1 MSEPKISVII
11 PVRNGADKI
20 ERCLEAVFSQSLRP
34 HETIVVDG
42 HSDDDTVNR
51 AGRFPTKILYEDYR
65 TRGGACQI
73 GVENAEGEYT
83 AFTDADC
90 VPDKDWLSNLF
101 RGFGDE
107 IVGVGGAIKNI
118 GEELWVRSVNLAYGT
133 FLGSGS
139 SVQGRVFKDSRY
151 VKSISGC
158 NSMYR
163 KETVLEV
170 GGFKVNLPGAEDTEL
185 NGRLLARGKLLYVPD
200 AIVFHHHGRG
210 LKEFA
215 IQMLRYGRDRAVAQ
229 RWDLQV
235 IPPLMIPFIL
245 LSLLFTLWVFLG
257 LLGLYLVILAAM
269 GLRFAIGERDV
280 RFLVSVPIVYAV
292 QHSLYAL
299 GLWRGLILRR

>member
-1 MSEPKISVII
+1 MNEPRISVII

-42 HSDDDTVNR
+42 HSDDDTVDQ
-51 AGRFPTKILYEDYR
+51 ASRFPTKILYEDYR
-65 TRGGACQI
+65 TRSGACQI

-118 GEELWVRSVNLAYGT
+118 GEKLWVRSVNLAYGT

-210 LKEFA
+210 LKGFA
-215 IQMLRYGRDRAVAQ
+215 IQMLRYGRERAVAQ

-235 IPPLMIPFIL
+235 IPPLMIPL
-245 LSLLFTLWVFLG
+245 VLVSLLFTRWVFLG
-257 LLGLYLVILAAM
+257 LLGLYLLILAAM